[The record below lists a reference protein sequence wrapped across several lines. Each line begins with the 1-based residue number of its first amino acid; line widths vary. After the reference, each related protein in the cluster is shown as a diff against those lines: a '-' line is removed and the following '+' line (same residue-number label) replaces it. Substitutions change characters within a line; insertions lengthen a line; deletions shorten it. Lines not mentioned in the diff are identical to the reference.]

1 MISQLRPK
9 AGYQKQSEMQAAERK
24 RRLENPSEED
34 RIKLAVV
41 AAKKDWLES
50 MLIKERA
57 MMRKKLAVSLK
68 MPTLSRSLS

>member
-1 MISQLRPK
+1 MSQLRPK
-9 AGYQKQSEMQAAERK
+9 AGHQKRSEMQAAERK
-24 RRLENPSEED
+24 RRLEIFSEED

-57 MMRKKLAVSLK
+57 MMRKKL
-68 MPTLSRSLS
+68 